1 MESFL
6 PGASLRRASSAKSS
20 GNDAARSS
28 TNRPSLSR
36 LGAFGDARDG
46 AGRVVWDASGGA
58 AADEE
63 GEEDTDTDP
72 GEAGAEV
79 EAEAEEDEAEGKET
93 GVGKED
99 GTVDVGD
106 NDAFTDAGDT
116 GDAGERVRVC
126 TAVEDAASPL
136 RVAGHHLWTW
146 RGGRRLMRRLE
157 ERQAQRLR
165 QMMSILLA
173 SREAE
178 DKEGEE
184 ATVEGEKKGGVAGD
198 SPEIPT
204 VASSSHSL
212 RWYSAANA
220 APQSSGVIIEYQTA
234 FTGRL
239 HTPRVVRAGNEE
251 AESGG

>member
-36 LGAFGDARDG
+36 LGAFGDARGG

-99 GTVDVGD
+99 GTVDADD

-116 GDAGERVRVC
+116 GDAGDAGERVRVC

-178 DKEGEE
+178 GKEGE
-184 ATVEGEKKGGVAGD
+184 APSPTSPKKKRSRCVTTSRRRYGGRDTMRKNQCPVLKNLHF
-198 SPEIPT
+198 SFRT
-204 VASSSHSL
+204 
-212 RWYSAANA
+212 
-220 APQSSGVIIEYQTA
+220 
-234 FTGRL
+234 FTIMIM
-239 HTPRVVRAGNEE
+239 TIW
-251 AESGG
+251 